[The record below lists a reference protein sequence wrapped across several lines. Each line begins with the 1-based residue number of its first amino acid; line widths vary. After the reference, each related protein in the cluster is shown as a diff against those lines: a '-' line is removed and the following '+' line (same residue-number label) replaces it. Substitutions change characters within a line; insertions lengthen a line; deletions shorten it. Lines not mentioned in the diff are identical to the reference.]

1 VPFSVKMDGPNQDFA
16 DKAHDFHDNFNL
28 RTGQDDANID
38 PLLNDCPPNGAVPP
52 VSNPMDSQLFM
63 TSGMWNP
70 VGFYPPGMSGMAPT
84 TLTTNPLQ
92 PNSPIQPL
100 DTQSSP
106 RTPSSE
112 PLFGTSRTSSK
123 SSVPSFNSVD
133 ADAKPRR
140 SSRTTTR
147 AQPQPAAAETKPSR
161 RRKASK
167 ASSIKEE
174 LEDEEEEEDA
184 GLDNADKRNKFL
196 KRNRIAASKCRQ
208 KKKEWVSSLEDTRYG
223 LEHENNV
230 LHKQYNGLVDEL
242 STIKNQLMQ
251 HASCNDANINQWL
264 DNEARK
270 FVQRIASQNQAQ
282 IQAQARPHQNTG
294 DCCDKHRRS
303 LSVATSI
310 PLSIESS
317 EINYDHMPDN
327 MIQPRS

>member
-1 VPFSVKMDGPNQDFA
+1 MDEPNQDFGK
-16 DKAHDFHDNFNL
+16 KAQEFHDNFTL
-28 RTGQDDANID
+28 TTGQDDANID
-38 PLLNDCPPNGAVPP
+38 PLLNDCPPDGSVPP
-52 VSNPMDSQLFM
+52 DVSNPMDSHLFM
-63 TSGMWNP
+63 TSGMWNPAINNP

-123 SSVPSFNSVD
+123 SSVPSFNSAD

-140 SSRTTTR
+140 SSRPTTK
-147 AQPQPAAAETKPSR
+147 AQPQPAAVEAKPPR
-161 RRKASK
+161 RRRASK
-167 ASSIKEE
+167 APSIKEE
-174 LEDEEEEEDA
+174 VEDEEDEEDA
-184 GLDNADKRNKFL
+184 GLDESDKRNKFL

-282 IQAQARPHQNTG
+282 VQAQTRPHQNTG

-303 LSVATSI
+303 SSVATSI
-310 PLSIESS
+310 PRSIES
-317 EINYDHMPDN
+317 EINYDHMPDS
-327 MIQPRS
+327 MIQSGP

>member
-1 VPFSVKMDGPNQDFA
+1 MDGPNQNFG
-16 DKAHDFHDNFNL
+16 DKAQAFRDNFNL
-28 RTGQDDANID
+28 TTGQDDANID

-63 TSGMWNP
+63 NSGMWNP
-70 VGFYPPGMSGMAPT
+70 VGFYPSGMPGMAPT
-84 TLTTNPLQ
+84 TLTNPLQ
-92 PNSPIQPL
+92 PNSPIQPI

-106 RTPSSE
+106 RTPASE
-112 PLFGTSRTSSK
+112 SLFATSRTSSK
-123 SSVPSFNSVD
+123 SSVPSFNSAD
-133 ADAKPRR
+133 ADTKPRR
-140 SSRTTTR
+140 SSRATTK
-147 AQPQPAAAETKPSR
+147 AQPQPAAVETTKPQR
-161 RRKASK
+161 RRRASK
-167 ASSIKEE
+167 APSIKEE
-174 LEDEEEEEDA
+174 VEDEEDEEDA
-184 GLDNADKRNKFL
+184 GLDDSAKRNKFL

-282 IQAQARPHQNTG
+282 IQAQAQGHQNTG

-303 LSVATSI
+303 
-310 PLSIESS
+310 SS
-317 EINYDHMPDN
+317 GRSLDHNPGR
-327 MIQPRS
+327 QG

>member
-1 VPFSVKMDGPNQDFA
+1 MDGPNQDFGNRA
-16 DKAHDFHDNFNL
+16 QDFPDNYTL
-28 RTGQDDANID
+28 TTGQDDANID
-38 PLLNDCPPNGAVPP
+38 PLLSDGPPNGVVPP
-52 VSNPMDSQLFM
+52 NVSNPMDSQLFM
-63 TSGMWNP
+63 NSGMWNP
-70 VGFYPPGMSGMAPT
+70 GLNNPVGFFTPGMSGMAPT
-84 TLTTNPLQ
+84 TLTNPLQ
-92 PNSPIQPL
+92 PNSPTQPI

-106 RTPSSE
+106 RTPASE
-112 PLFGTSRTSSK
+112 PLFGASRTSSK
-123 SSVPSFNSVD
+123 SSVPSFNSAD

-140 SSRTTTR
+140 SSRATTK
-147 AQPQPAAAETKPSR
+147 AQPQPVAAETTKPTR
-161 RRKASK
+161 RRRASK
-167 ASSIKEE
+167 APSIKEE
-174 LEDEEEEEDA
+174 EEDEDEEDA
-184 GLDNADKRNKFL
+184 VLDDSTKRNKFL

-282 IQAQARPHQNTG
+282 VQAQAQPHHNTG

-303 LSVATSI
+303 SSVATSI
-310 PLSIESS
+310 PRSIDS
-317 EINYDHMPDN
+317 EINYDHMPDS
-327 MIQPRS
+327 MIQSGP

>member
-1 VPFSVKMDGPNQDFA
+1 MDGPDQAFGNTAQDFR
-16 DKAHDFHDNFNL
+16 DNYTL
-28 RTGQDDANID
+28 TTGQDDANID
-38 PLLNDCPPNGAVPP
+38 PLLSDGPPNGAVPP
-52 VSNPMDSQLFM
+52 SVSNPMDSQLFM
-63 TSGMWNP
+63 NSGMWNP
-70 VGFYPPGMSGMAPT
+70 GLNNPDGFFPTGMSGMAPT
-84 TLTTNPLQ
+84 TLTNPLQ
-92 PNSPIQPL
+92 PNSPIQPI

-106 RTPSSE
+106 RTPASE
-112 PLFGTSRTSSK
+112 PLFGASRTSSK
-123 SSVPSFNSVD
+123 SSVPSFNSAD

-140 SSRTTTR
+140 SSRATTK
-147 AQPQPAAAETKPSR
+147 AQPQPAAAETTKPPR

-167 ASSIKEE
+167 APSIKEE
-174 LEDEEEEEDA
+174 EEDEEDKQDA
-184 GLDNADKRNKFL
+184 GLDDSAKRNKFL

-208 KKKEWVSSLEDTRYG
+208 KKKEWVSGLEDTRYG

-282 IQAQARPHQNTG
+282 VQAQAQPHQNTG

-303 LSVATSI
+303 
-310 PLSIESS
+310 SS
-317 EINYDHMPDN
+317 GRSLDHD
-327 MIQPRS
+327 QGRQG